1 MGNLF
6 KKNKKDIKIV
16 NVISKT
22 DLIKYQHLNLRG
34 EIIIRKDDDCY
45 IPEIELRFEN
55 YFPAT
60 VGAWPSDFNDLI
72 SLSSAESDNFLRT
85 KRVEFKL

>member
-1 MGNLF
+1 MLKLGNVF

-16 NVISKT
+16 NVISKI

-34 EIIIRKDDDCY
+34 EIIIRRDDGYY

-55 YFPAT
+55 NFPAT
-60 VGAWPSDFNDLI
+60 VRVWPSDFNDLI
-72 SLSSAESDNFLRT
+72 SDFIHY
-85 KRVEFKL
+85 